1 MAQPVAAV
9 IWRQFDL
16 SIVGKVRLRKL
27 DMVLALLG
35 VRMVAT
41 ANLGNTM
48 FTYVQPDRPS
58 RHFVLGKCLIL
69 NNAYFYT

>member
-9 IWRQFDL
+9 IWRQFDQ

-27 DMVLALLG
+27 DMVLCSG

-41 ANLGNTM
+41 AHLGNGMT
-48 FTYVQPDRPS
+48 TYVQTDRPS
-58 RHFVLGKCLIL
+58 RHFVRRKRLFL